1 MHVENATYRFE
12 PTACTT
18 SQVMA
23 LLHSIHL
30 GPRTI
35 WIALAGQTINDERG
49 ILGGDTGLSRAG
61 IVYSRAVCE
70 FIARR
75 ERSQQLREKGYAF
88 SREIA

>member
-1 MHVENATYRFE
+1 
-12 PTACTT
+12 
-18 SQVMA
+18 MA

-35 WIALAGQTINDERG
+35 WIALAGQTTNDERG
-49 ILGGDTGLSRAG
+49 ILGGDTGLSHAG

-75 ERSQQLREKGYAF
+75 ERSKELCDKGCAAPPPCPP
-88 SREIA
+88 SWMPLLASGNN